1 MLPSEQLASSVGF
14 GGIVL
19 ESGEAVSRQ
28 DAVTL
33 LSKGVVACS
42 VPLRQLAGVTPRH
55 QRVLQHSV
63 PIFVPEQNLTPLL
76 TRNLRWK
83 TRRCLM

>member
-19 ESGEAVSRQ
+19 ESSEAVSHQ

-33 LSKGVVACS
+33 LSKGVVARS
-42 VPLRQLAGVTPRH
+42 VPLRQLTGVTPRH
-55 QRVLQHSV
+55 Q
-63 PIFVPEQNLTPLL
+63 
-76 TRNLRWK
+76 
-83 TRRCLM
+83 